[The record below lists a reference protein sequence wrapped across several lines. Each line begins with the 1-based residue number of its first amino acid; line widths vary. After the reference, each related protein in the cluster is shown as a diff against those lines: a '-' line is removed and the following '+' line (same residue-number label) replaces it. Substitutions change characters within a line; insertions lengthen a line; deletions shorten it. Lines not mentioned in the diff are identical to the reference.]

1 MFDFINFFR
10 DIAERNRLARKK
22 GFGFCTCSG
31 IAHLEGLLD
40 ELRTRKA
47 FFCVSDTCE
56 EATAQRGGA
65 WFKRRLV
72 TVFLLHRYD
81 TRSRASYTAALDTC
95 RELFRQVHSYL
106 LRDSVLQQAEITY
119 LGVGEIKS
127 QELGGQ
133 FLNGCT
139 GLLFMLPV
147 DEPINLCFEP
157 SEWEGE

>member
-1 MFDFINFFR
+1 M
-10 DIAERNRLARKK
+10 
-22 GFGFCTCSG
+22 
-31 IAHLEGLLD
+31 
-40 ELRTRKA
+40 
-47 FFCVSDTCE
+47 
-56 EATAQRGGA
+56 
-65 WFKRRLV
+65 
-72 TVFLLHRYD
+72 FLLHRYD

-106 LRDSVLQQAEITY
+106 LRDSVRSQEEITY

-147 DEPINLCFEP
+147 DEPIDLSFEP

>member
-1 MFDFINFFR
+1 M
-10 DIAERNRLARKK
+10 
-22 GFGFCTCSG
+22 
-31 IAHLEGLLD
+31 
-40 ELRTRKA
+40 
-47 FFCVSDTCE
+47 
-56 EATAQRGGA
+56 
-65 WFKRRLV
+65 
-72 TVFLLHRYD
+72 
-81 TRSRASYTAALDTC
+81 
-95 RELFRQVHSYL
+95 
-106 LRDSVLQQAEITY
+106 LQQAEITY

>member
-1 MFDFINFFR
+1 MFDFIQFFR
-10 DIAERNRLARKK
+10 TIAERNRLAKEK

-31 IAHLEGLLD
+31 IGHLEGLLD

-95 RELFRQVHSYL
+95 RQLFRQVHSYL

-133 FLNGCT
+133 FIKRCNSLN
-139 GLLFMLPV
+139 FMIQV

-157 SEWEGE
+157 SEWEDE

>member
-1 MFDFINFFR
+1 MVRTGIFQLEQLFQCLQPVEQLDFN
-10 DIAERNRLARKK
+10 
-22 GFGFCTCSG
+22 
-31 IAHLEGLLD
+31 
-40 ELRTRKA
+40 
-47 FFCVSDTCE
+47 
-56 EATAQRGGA
+56 
-65 WFKRRLV
+65 
-72 TVFLLHRYD
+72 
-81 TRSRASYTAALDTC
+81 TAALDTC

-157 SEWEGE
+157 TEWEDE